1 MDDSL
6 EVEVELATDVA
17 TQDALRAMAMLT
29 LADSVE
35 NATLCAGDK
44 PAMRL
49 TQNEWQLIAY
59 ALRHTADSD
68 N

>member
-29 LADSVE
+29 LADSIEVR
-35 NATLCAGDK
+35 ADRQGPC
-44 PAMRL
+44 PAVRL
-49 TQNEWQLIAY
+49 TRKEWDLVVY